1 MNRNYKKYRKFVI
14 ENFQK
19 FLNGE
24 ITNHELNQNLHTIQD
39 ELGYDTQRCKIF
51 KAVHIKLSKADSYGY
66 TINWITG
73 ELKYGTE
80 ERKNSMQ
87 EKLEIA
93 IKNPKELEINYY

>member
-1 MNRNYKKYRKFVI
+1 MGRNYKKYRKFVI
-14 ENFQK
+14 DNFQK

-39 ELGYDTQRCKIF
+39 ELGYNTQRIHR
-51 KAVHIKLSKADSYGY
+51 AVHIKFNEADSYGY

-80 ERKNSMQ
+80 ERKNAMQ
-87 EKLEIA
+87 EKLEWV
-93 IKNPKELEINYY
+93 IKNPKDLQINYY